1 MKITILNKEYDIN
14 LQYLSLSNNQLQSLP
29 AEIGNLRNLK
39 KLDLSNNQLLSLQTK
54 ILNIKNILLIDV
66 SSYNINNLNIDNEIL
81 IFSNLKDKINN
92 LPFNIKEIWLKKAII
107 NYEIKFPFN
116 CVIKYY

>member
-1 MKITILNKEYDIN
+1 MTHIYWYNFYKMKITILNKEYDIN
-14 LQYLSLSNNQLQSLP
+14 LQ
-29 AEIGNLRNLK
+29 I
-39 KLDLSNNQLLSLQTK
+39 LDLSNNQLLSLQTK

-92 LPFNIKEIWLKKAII
+92 LPFNIKEIWLKSDIKNYDIKLPI
-107 NYEIKFPFN
+107 NCK
-116 CVIKYY
+116 IKYY